1 MRHLTHNLILAAV
14 AAVLAGPS
22 PLPAQEVTAEDVMS
36 RVLLDK
42 TSSSAIKR
50 DNVSVLLSTPGG
62 CEKLAEILDGQ
73 NNNETR
79 RIICQALAQ
88 HNPGGIFST
97 GKIYPDIFIDP
108 LFNCLYSDDPLLSD
122 SAAYAL
128 ATCFPEAILGRL
140 TEIAVSPEET
150 IENRLSAIIT
160 IERIPSRDA
169 ILNLAQLVQDKTP
182 QIRERAIDAI
192 CHRLVMPR
200 ESFDI
205 GQFLEIE
212 LPNLRWMSESEFLLL
227 QARMLAQDN
236 KQLGIK
242 VESSKQDIVYWQNK
256 YLSAETDRF
265 NSLTAENKLSMLQS
279 RLDPGQDK
287 PVRQWAASQLI
298 VWGNTAQAREIS
310 VAEGLMK
317 LLGNHISDAEDF
329 VRSAVAET
337 LGVFGSNP
345 DAMPLIDKLLTQLSS
360 EKAPA
365 CQKAILNTLGQV
377 QHIPALEQCI
387 SMWQSSKDQ
396 DVSAAAI
403 AAAGKISS
411 RLEPADAVRIELLV
425 QSIEQNIGKTK
436 NMPLLRVA
444 LFRAIRRIVENNNWR
459 EIAAGPLS
467 SLIAD
472 GLKDTE
478 ADVRAM
484 AVYGF
489 VAIHGVQSVNQLLEL
504 GMLDDSEAAVRFA
517 VISVV
522 DLNSSPQFLGQLKDR
537 FVTEQSPD
545 VKSRLQDAV
554 RKILTGMSE
563 SDVYNWLVSL
573 IGDGEP
579 LRMLRNQATA
589 ILIEKVSALKTAGN
603 AVDPRYEKLILAFNF
618 DDYLIKAQYEQAA
631 RTVIDLLNYEMDKAN
646 RLSVCNK
653 LFAVIFDKN
662 TDHAIRSQLIDMT
675 QLTISSNLAQYT
687 EIMNSFEKHFSLAS
701 QKSADDVMLLVGMLK
716 KYVMPAEASLPQK
729 QKDVW
734 TDHKR
739 TVAAR
744 IAALVLADEIKP
756 DQNIM
761 SIIKSLDARYNNL
774 PMESDSRLQKE
785 YLDQV
790 VNPENK

>member
-1 MRHLTHNLILAAV
+1 MRQLTHNLILAAV

-22 PLPAQEVTAEDVMS
+22 ALPAQEVTAEDVMS

-42 TSSSAIKR
+42 TASSTIKR
-50 DNVSVLLSTPGG
+50 DNISVLLTTPGG
-62 CEKLAEILDGQ
+62 CEKLSVILNGQ

-79 RIICQALAQ
+79 RIICQALTQ

-108 LFNCLYSDDPLLSD
+108 LFNCLYSDDQLLSD
-122 SAAYAL
+122 SAASAL
-128 ATCFPEAILGRL
+128 ATCFPESAIGRL
-140 TEIAVSPEET
+140 TEIAISPEET
-150 IENRLSAIIT
+150 IENRLAAIIT

-182 QIRERAIDAI
+182 QIRERAINAI

-200 ESFDI
+200 ESFDV

-212 LPNLRWMSESEFLLL
+212 LPNLRWMSESDFLLL

-242 VESSKQDIVYWQNK
+242 VESSKQDVVYWQNK

-265 NSLTAENKLSMLQS
+265 NSLTAENKLAMLQS
-279 RLDPGQDK
+279 KLDISQDK

-298 VWGNTAQAREIS
+298 VWGNTAQAREAS
-310 VAEGLMK
+310 VAESLMK
-317 LLGNHISDAEDF
+317 LLGSYISDNEEF

-345 DAMPLIDKLLTQLSS
+345 EAIPLIDKLLTQLSVEQVPS
-360 EKAPA
+360 

-387 SMWQSSKDQ
+387 TLWQGSKHQ

-444 LFRAIRRIVENNNWR
+444 LFRAIRRIVENDNWR
-459 EIAAGPLS
+459 SIAAGPLS
-467 SLIAD
+467 TLIAD
-472 GLKDTE
+472 GLVDSE

-489 VAIHGVQSVNQLLEL
+489 VAIHGVESVNKLLEL

-522 DLNSSPQFLGQLKDR
+522 DLNSSPVFLGQLKDR
-537 FVTEQSPD
+537 FVIEQSPD

-554 RKILTGMSE
+554 RKIITGMPESE
-563 SDVYNWLVSL
+563 VYKWLVSL

-579 LRMLRNQATA
+579 LRMLKNQATS
-589 ILIEKVSALKTAGN
+589 ILIEKVSALKTAGS

-618 DDYLIKAQYEQAA
+618 DDYLIKAQYEQAG

-653 LFAVIFDKN
+653 LFTVLFDKN
-662 TDHAIRSQLIDMT
+662 TDHAIRMQLIEMT
-675 QLTISSNLAQYT
+675 QLTISSNLGQHI
-687 EIMNSFEKHFSLAS
+687 EIMDSFEKHFSSAS
-701 QKSADDVMLLVGMLK
+701 QKSADDVMILVAMLK
-716 KYVMPAEASLPQK
+716 KFIMPAEAGLPQDQQDK
-729 QKDVW
+729 W

-744 IAALVLADEIKP
+744 IAALVLADELKP
-756 DQNIM
+756 DQNILA
-761 SIIKSLDARYNNL
+761 IIKSLDARYNNL
-774 PMESDSRLQKE
+774 PMESDSSLQKE

-790 VNPENK
+790 VNPEGK